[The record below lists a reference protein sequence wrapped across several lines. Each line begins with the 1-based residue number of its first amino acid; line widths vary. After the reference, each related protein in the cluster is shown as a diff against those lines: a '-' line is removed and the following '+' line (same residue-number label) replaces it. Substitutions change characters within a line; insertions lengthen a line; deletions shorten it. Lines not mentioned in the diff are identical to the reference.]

1 MADIICRWRNGTPK
15 TVVELVNSMP
25 HEVMSSDRFRDIM
38 STQWDGDFF
47 RTPYQLACQLGLYY
61 ESDDGYFHPRFDHN
75 ITTEEAEEYLYHW
88 LPRYYIPNPYISK
101 KGFNDIECPTFFL
114 KTLYEYVK
122 AHPNCNYH
130 DACLACFKE
139 EAKNNDDIIRNYINN
154 YSRILTFSSE
164 GKLNITDIDPTPII
178 YRMDRSD
185 KQSFFD
191 NFNNENIDSLKPI
204 AESLQQIY
212 YGAPGTGKSF
222 AINKVCTQ
230 FENYRTTFH
239 PDTDYA
245 SFVGSYK
252 PITIKTDVRDM
263 AGHIVYEKGEAVK
276 ESRIVYRYVMQA
288 FLKAYVAAWRE
299 QQNDEPKPVF
309 LIVEEIN
316 RGNCAQIFG
325 DIFQLLDRNAAGFSD
340 YPIVADDDLAQEL
353 KEILGE
359 FSIARH
365 DAINALYHGGKDVVG
380 MVKKGEC
387 LLLPNNMYIWAT
399 MNTSDQSLFP
409 IDSAFKRRWD
419 WNYIKIKDAGENFK
433 IVFSN
438 GNTYDWWGFVSA
450 INERIEGGEIQQE
463 DKKLGY
469 FFAKAK
475 DKVITP
481 KVLLSKVLFYL
492 YNDVFKDFG
501 LDEDFFKDENGETMS
516 FASYFD
522 NDGQI
527 NEDRVERFVTNL
539 GLEPDSPN
547 HTDVVDD
554 LTVNGKKMRYITD
567 AVFEI
572 LNEAA
577 KSNTSEAILD
587 AVDEIFADRD
597 DVVKYIDNP
606 ASYEKENRWNKT
618 PIIANDGTAF
628 VVSNQW
634 HKNEIQQVKELAE
647 HFNIPFDYAL
657 GESDNMDDESEQNDG
672 RDYTKYMINGQ
683 GRYSKKML
691 AYELVKLYVEQHPEM
706 SAFEVVKEWSS
717 LGNIVSHFVELKEA
731 YDSRKGTDKANRV
744 AIVECKG
751 EPIYVSTNGW
761 GGKSKIQEL
770 IDAVQSKGWNMSV
783 NEIA

>member
-1 MADIICRWRNGTPK
+1 MIYIQRVRSNDIGEDYGKQVELGKVFMSHHNWETGEIPVVLTFRALSESQMNLNGTKIK
-15 TVVELVNSMP
+15 TSFKVRGDERGGDRIGVDCKEYANQDRICVLKQFLTEKLHLNPGEDYFILEDVGNDGRSFNLYGVHSSEIPATVLLDKFKGQVVDMDEP
-25 HEVMSSDRFRDIM
+25 QE
-38 STQWDGDFF
+38 
-47 RTPYQLACQLGLYY
+47 
-61 ESDDGYFHPRFDHN
+61 
-75 ITTEEAEEYLYHW
+75 TE
-88 LPRYYIPNPYISK
+88 II
-101 KGFNDIECPTFFL
+101 
-114 KTLYEYVK
+114 
-122 AHPNCNYH
+122 
-130 DACLACFKE
+130 
-139 EAKNNDDIIRNYINN
+139 KNN
-154 YSRILTFSSE
+154 
-164 GKLNITDIDPTPII
+164 
-178 YRMDRSD
+178 
-185 KQSFFD
+185 
-191 NFNNENIDSLKPI
+191 KP
-204 AESLQQIY
+204 LQVIY
-212 YGAPGTGKSF
+212 YGAPGTGKSHT
-222 AINKVCTQ
+222 IEQMCSTY
-230 FENYRTTFH
+230 ENYRTTFH

-252 PITIKTDVRDM
+252 PITVKTDVRDM

-353 KEILGE
+353 KEILGG
-359 FSIARH
+359 FSIAKH
-365 DAINALYHGGKDVVG
+365 DAINALYSGGKDVVG
-380 MVKKGEC
+380 MVKNGDC

-522 NDGQI
+522 NNGQI
-527 NEDRVERFVTNL
+527 NEGLVERFVTNL
-539 GLEPDSPN
+539 GLESESTN
-547 HTDVVDD
+547 HTDVVDE

-572 LNEAA
+572 LSEAA
-577 KSNTSEAILD
+577 KSNTSEAIFD

-597 DVVKYIDNP
+597 DVVKSIDNP
-606 ASYEKENRWNKT
+606 ESYEKENRWNKT

-634 HKNEIQQVKELAE
+634 HKNEIQQVKELTE

-731 YDSRKGTDKANRV
+731 YDKRKGTDKANRV

-751 EPIYVSTNGW
+751 EPIYISTNGW

>member
-1 MADIICRWRNGTPK
+1 
-15 TVVELVNSMP
+15 
-25 HEVMSSDRFRDIM
+25 
-38 STQWDGDFF
+38 
-47 RTPYQLACQLGLYY
+47 
-61 ESDDGYFHPRFDHN
+61 
-75 ITTEEAEEYLYHW
+75 
-88 LPRYYIPNPYISK
+88 
-101 KGFNDIECPTFFL
+101 
-114 KTLYEYVK
+114 
-122 AHPNCNYH
+122 
-130 DACLACFKE
+130 
-139 EAKNNDDIIRNYINN
+139 
-154 YSRILTFSSE
+154 
-164 GKLNITDIDPTPII
+164 
-178 YRMDRSD
+178 MDRSD

-191 NFNNENIDSLKPI
+191 NFNNDNIDSLKPT

-353 KEILGE
+353 KEILGK
-359 FSIARH
+359 FCIAKH
-365 DAINALYHGGKDVVG
+365 DAINALYSGGKDVVG
-380 MVKKGEC
+380 MVKTGEW
-387 LLLPNNMYIWAT
+387 LLLPNNIYIWAT

-438 GNTYDWWGFVSA
+438 GNTYDWWNFISA

-475 DKVITP
+475 DKIITP

-492 YNDVFKDFG
+492 YNDIFKDFG

-522 NDGQI
+522 EAGDAD
-527 NEDRVERFVTNL
+527 EDRIERFVSNL
-539 GLEPDSPN
+539 GLEPESAN
-547 HTDVVDD
+547 HTDVVDE

-572 LNEAA
+572 LSEAA
-577 KSNTSEAILD
+577 KSNTSEAIFD
-587 AVDEIFADRD
+587 AVDEVFTDRD
-597 DVVKYIDNP
+597 DVVKSIDNP
-606 ASYEKENRWNKT
+606 DSYEKENRWNKT
-618 PIIANDGTAF
+618 PIVANDGTAF

-634 HKNEIQQVKELAE
+634 HKNEIQQVQELAE
-647 HFNIPFDYAL
+647 HFNITFDGDVDEYEDEDL
-657 GESDNMDDESEQNDG
+657 SQKGKRLKYSVNGEGNYGIGEAFLKMSKVIAEQPDM
-672 RDYTKYMINGQ
+672 TLQKMIEAAKII
-683 GRYSKKML
+683 RAKAVFL
-691 AYELVKLYVEQHPEM
+691 PL
-706 SAFEVVKEWSS
+706 SS
-717 LGNIVSHFVELKEA
+717 LSEWKERHVNDSKRDRRFFENDVLTTVGDNVQFIVS
-731 YDSRKGTDKANRV
+731 TQ
-744 AIVECKG
+744 
-751 EPIYVSTNGW
+751 W
-761 GGKSKIQEL
+761 GKQRLDKIQEFAATFGMKFEQL
-770 IDAVQSKGWNMSV
+770 P
-783 NEIA
+783 

>member
-1 MADIICRWRNGTPK
+1 MIYIQRVRSNDIGEDYGK
-15 TVVELVNSMP
+15 QVELGKVF
-25 HEVMSSDRFRDIM
+25 MSNHKWE
-38 STQWDGDFF
+38 TG
-47 RTPYQLACQLGLYY
+47 
-61 ESDDGYFHPRFDHN
+61 E
-75 ITTEEAEEYLYHW
+75 
-88 LPRYYIPNPYISK
+88 IP
-101 KGFNDIECPTFFL
+101 
-114 KTLYEYVK
+114 V
-122 AHPNCNYH
+122 
-130 DACLACFKE
+130 
-139 EAKNNDDIIRNYINN
+139 
-154 YSRILTFSSE
+154 ILTFRALSE
-164 GKLNITDIDPTPII
+164 SQMSLNGTKIKTSFKVRGDERGGDRIGVDCKEYANQDRICVLKQFLTEKLHLTPGQDYFILEDVGNDGRSFNLYGVHSTEITATVILDKFKGQVVDMDEPQETVII
-178 YRMDRSD
+178 
-185 KQSFFD
+185 K
-191 NFNNENIDSLKPI
+191 NNQP
-204 AESLQQIY
+204 LQQIF
-212 YGAPGTGKSF
+212 YGAPGTGKSHT
-222 AINKVCTQ
+222 IEQMCSKY
-230 FENYRTTFH
+230 ENYRTTFH

-263 AGHIVYEKGEAVK
+263 AGHIVYENGKAVK

-299 QQNDEPKPVF
+299 QQNDEPKPIF

-353 KEILGE
+353 QEILGK
-359 FSIARH
+359 FSIAKH
-365 DAINALYHGGKDVVG
+365 NAINALYGGGKDVIG
-380 MVKKGEC
+380 MAKNGEC

-438 GNTYDWWGFVSA
+438 GNTYDWWSFVSE
-450 INERIEGGEIQQE
+450 INKRIEGGEIQQE

-481 KVLLSKVLFYL
+481 QVLLSKVLFYL

-522 NDGQI
+522 NNGQI
-527 NEDRVERFVTNL
+527 NENRVEIFVTNL
-539 GLEPDSPN
+539 GLEPEFKDY
-547 HTDVVDD
+547 TEEIDE

-572 LNEAA
+572 LSEAA
-577 KSNTSEAILD
+577 KSNTSEAIFD
-587 AVDEIFADRD
+587 AVDDIFADRD
-597 DVVKYIDNP
+597 DVVKSIDNP
-606 ASYEKENRWNKT
+606 ELYEKENRWNKT

-647 HFNIPFDYAL
+647 HFNILPFDYAL
-657 GESDNMDDESEQNDG
+657 GESDNVDDVSEQNDG

-691 AYELVKLYVEQHPEM
+691 AYELVKLYIEQHPEM
-706 SAFEVVKEWSS
+706 SAFKVVKEWSS

-744 AIVECKG
+744 AVVECKG

-761 GGKSKIQEL
+761 GGKSKIKEL
-770 IDAVQSKGWNMSV
+770 IDAVQSKGWNLSV
-783 NEIA
+783 NEIV

>member
-1 MADIICRWRNGTPK
+1 MNVSKFYKKLTSAEVGSTK
-15 TVVELVNSMP
+15 T
-25 HEVMSSDRFRDIM
+25 HEIYIRMSN
-38 STQWDGDFF
+38 DFD
-47 RTPYQLACQLGLYY
+47 Y
-61 ESDDGYFHPRFDHN
+61 E
-75 ITTEEAEEYLYHW
+75 
-88 LPRYYIPNPYISK
+88 
-101 KGFNDIECPTFFL
+101 TFFSGTHVQNQSVIEVNFSVL
-114 KTLYEYVK
+114 VQSRKNISLPASERELRFVYFANSNKEKRIPGLGNLFKDYKVEEGDVVCLERNSTSGDPTYTLTFFGPDQIQVS
-122 AHPNCNYH
+122 P
-130 DACLACFKE
+130 ACFTITQDIPESTSIQPLKALPFKE
-139 EAKNNDDIIRNYINN
+139 
-154 YSRILTFSSE
+154 
-164 GKLNITDIDPTPII
+164 P
-178 YRMDRSD
+178 
-185 KQSFFD
+185 
-191 NFNNENIDSLKPI
+191 
-204 AESLQQIY
+204 LQQIF
-212 YGAPGTGKSF
+212 YGAPGTGKSH
-222 AINKVCTQ
+222 AIEQMCSTY
-230 FENYRTTFH
+230 ENYRTTFH

-299 QQNDEPKPVF
+299 QQNNEPKPVF

-325 DIFQLLDRNAAGFSD
+325 DIFQLLDRNADGFSD

-353 KEILGE
+353 KGILGE
-359 FSIARH
+359 FSIAKH
-365 DAINALYHGGKDVVG
+365 DAINTLYHGGMDVVG
-380 MVKKGEC
+380 MVKNGEC

-419 WNYIKIKDAGENFK
+419 WNYIKIKDAGKNFK

-438 GNTYDWWGFVSA
+438 GNTYDWWDFVSA

-522 NDGQI
+522 NNGQI
-527 NEDRVERFVTNL
+527 NEGLVERFVTNL
-539 GLEPDSPN
+539 GLESESTN
-547 HTDVVDD
+547 HTDVVDE

-572 LNEAA
+572 LSEAA
-577 KSNTSEAILD
+577 KSNTSEAIFD

-597 DVVKYIDNP
+597 DVVKSIDNP
-606 ASYEKENRWNKT
+606 ESYEKENRWNKT

-634 HKNEIQQVKELAE
+634 HKNEIQQVKELTE

>member
-1 MADIICRWRNGTPK
+1 MIYIQRVRSNDIGEDYGKQVELGKVFMSHHNWETGEIPVVLTFRALSESQMNLNGTKIK
-15 TVVELVNSMP
+15 TSFKVRGDERGGDRIGVDCKEYANQDRICILKQFLTDKLHLNPGEDYFILEDVGSDGRSFNLYGVHSSEIPATVLLDKFKGQVVDMDELQ
-25 HEVMSSDRFRDIM
+25 E
-38 STQWDGDFF
+38 
-47 RTPYQLACQLGLYY
+47 
-61 ESDDGYFHPRFDHN
+61 
-75 ITTEEAEEYLYHW
+75 TE
-88 LPRYYIPNPYISK
+88 II
-101 KGFNDIECPTFFL
+101 
-114 KTLYEYVK
+114 
-122 AHPNCNYH
+122 
-130 DACLACFKE
+130 
-139 EAKNNDDIIRNYINN
+139 KNNQ
-154 YSRILTFSSE
+154 
-164 GKLNITDIDPTPII
+164 P
-178 YRMDRSD
+178 
-185 KQSFFD
+185 
-191 NFNNENIDSLKPI
+191 
-204 AESLQQIY
+204 LQVIY
-212 YGAPGTGKSF
+212 YGAPGTGKSH
-222 AINKVCTQ
+222 AIEQMCSTY
-230 FENYRTTFH
+230 ENYRTTFH

-340 YPIVADDDLAQEL
+340 YPIIADDDLAQEL

-359 FSIARH
+359 FSIAKH
-365 DAINALYHGGKDVVG
+365 DAINALYSGGKDVVG
-380 MVKKGEC
+380 MVKNGDC

-522 NDGQI
+522 NNGQI
-527 NEDRVERFVTNL
+527 NENRVEQFVSNL
-539 GLEPDSPN
+539 GLEPEFADD
-547 HTDVVDD
+547 TDIADD

-567 AVFEI
+567 AVYEI
-572 LNEAA
+572 LSNAA
-577 KSNTSEAILD
+577 KTSSFAEIQDAITD
-587 AVDEIFADRD
+587 IFPDRN
-597 DVVKYIDNP
+597 DVIKPIDNP
-606 ASYEKENRWNKT
+606 DTYEKENRWNKT
-618 PIIANDGTAF
+618 PIVANDGTAF
-628 VVSNQW
+628 VISNQW
-634 HKNEIQQVKELAE
+634 HKNEIPQIKELAE
-647 HFNIPFDYAL
+647 RFNISFD
-657 GESDNMDDESEQNDG
+657 
-672 RDYTKYMINGQ
+672 
-683 GRYSKKML
+683 
-691 AYELVKLYVEQHPEM
+691 
-706 SAFEVVKEWSS
+706 
-717 LGNIVSHFVELKEA
+717 
-731 YDSRKGTDKANRV
+731 
-744 AIVECKG
+744 
-751 EPIYVSTNGW
+751 
-761 GGKSKIQEL
+761 
-770 IDAVQSKGWNMSV
+770 SV
-783 NEIA
+783 LEK

>member
-1 MADIICRWRNGTPK
+1 
-15 TVVELVNSMP
+15 
-25 HEVMSSDRFRDIM
+25 
-38 STQWDGDFF
+38 
-47 RTPYQLACQLGLYY
+47 
-61 ESDDGYFHPRFDHN
+61 
-75 ITTEEAEEYLYHW
+75 
-88 LPRYYIPNPYISK
+88 
-101 KGFNDIECPTFFL
+101 
-114 KTLYEYVK
+114 
-122 AHPNCNYH
+122 
-130 DACLACFKE
+130 
-139 EAKNNDDIIRNYINN
+139 
-154 YSRILTFSSE
+154 
-164 GKLNITDIDPTPII
+164 
-178 YRMDRSD
+178 MDRSD

-191 NFNNENIDSLKPI
+191 NFNNDNINSLKPI

-353 KEILGE
+353 KGILGE
-359 FSIARH
+359 FSIAKH
-365 DAINALYHGGKDVVG
+365 DAINALYSGGKDVVG

-522 NDGQI
+522 EAGDAD
-527 NEDRVERFVTNL
+527 EDRIERFVSNL
-539 GLEPDSPN
+539 GLTPLPSTSNNSDSSF
-547 HTDVVDD
+547 D
-554 LTVNGKKMRYITD
+554 LTINGKKMSTITD
-567 AVFEI
+567 TVCEI
-572 LNEAA
+572 LSNAA
-577 KSNTSEAILD
+577 ETSPFPDIQD
-587 AVDEIFADRD
+587 AVTDIFPDRD
-597 DVVKYIDNP
+597 DVIKPIDNP
-606 ASYEKENRWNKT
+606 DSYEKENRWNKT
-618 PIIANDGTAF
+618 PIVANDDTAF

-634 HKNEIQQVKELAE
+634 HKNEIRQVQELAE
-647 HFNIPFDYAL
+647 HFNIPFDGDVDEYEDEDL
-657 GESDNMDDESEQNDG
+657 SQKGKRLKYSVNGEGNYGIGEAFLKMSKVIAEQPGMTLQKMIEAAMIIRGKAVFLPLASLPKWKEDHINDSK
-672 RDYTKYMINGQ
+672 RDRRFFENDVLTTDGDK
-683 GRYSKKML
+683 
-691 AYELVKLYVEQHPEM
+691 VK
-706 SAFEVVKEWSS
+706 F
-717 LGNIVSHFVELKEA
+717 IVS
-731 YDSRKGTDKANRV
+731 TQ
-744 AIVECKG
+744 
-751 EPIYVSTNGW
+751 W
-761 GGKSKIQEL
+761 GKQRLDKIQEFAATFGMKFEQL
-770 IDAVQSKGWNMSV
+770 P
-783 NEIA
+783 

>member
-191 NFNNENIDSLKPI
+191 NFNNDNINSLKPI

-276 ESRIVYRYVMQA
+276 ESRIVYR
-288 FLKAYVAAWRE
+288 LSLIH
-299 QQNDEPKPVF
+299 NSEPTRP
-309 LIVEEIN
+309 
-316 RGNCAQIFG
+316 
-325 DIFQLLDRNAAGFSD
+325 
-340 YPIVADDDLAQEL
+340 Y
-353 KEILGE
+353 
-359 FSIARH
+359 
-365 DAINALYHGGKDVVG
+365 
-380 MVKKGEC
+380 
-387 LLLPNNMYIWAT
+387 
-399 MNTSDQSLFP
+399 
-409 IDSAFKRRWD
+409 
-419 WNYIKIKDAGENFK
+419 
-433 IVFSN
+433 
-438 GNTYDWWGFVSA
+438 
-450 INERIEGGEIQQE
+450 
-463 DKKLGY
+463 
-469 FFAKAK
+469 
-475 DKVITP
+475 
-481 KVLLSKVLFYL
+481 
-492 YNDVFKDFG
+492 
-501 LDEDFFKDENGETMS
+501 
-516 FASYFD
+516 
-522 NDGQI
+522 
-527 NEDRVERFVTNL
+527 
-539 GLEPDSPN
+539 
-547 HTDVVDD
+547 
-554 LTVNGKKMRYITD
+554 
-567 AVFEI
+567 
-572 LNEAA
+572 
-577 KSNTSEAILD
+577 
-587 AVDEIFADRD
+587 
-597 DVVKYIDNP
+597 
-606 ASYEKENRWNKT
+606 
-618 PIIANDGTAF
+618 
-628 VVSNQW
+628 
-634 HKNEIQQVKELAE
+634 
-647 HFNIPFDYAL
+647 
-657 GESDNMDDESEQNDG
+657 
-672 RDYTKYMINGQ
+672 
-683 GRYSKKML
+683 
-691 AYELVKLYVEQHPEM
+691 
-706 SAFEVVKEWSS
+706 
-717 LGNIVSHFVELKEA
+717 
-731 YDSRKGTDKANRV
+731 
-744 AIVECKG
+744 
-751 EPIYVSTNGW
+751 
-761 GGKSKIQEL
+761 
-770 IDAVQSKGWNMSV
+770 
-783 NEIA
+783 

>member
-15 TVVELVNSMP
+15 TVAELVNSMP

-154 YSRILTFSSE
+154 YSRILTISSE
-164 GKLNITDIDPTPII
+164 AKLNITDIDPTPII

-191 NFNNENIDSLKPI
+191 NFNNDNINSLKPI

-299 QQNDEPKPVF
+299 QQNDDPKPVF

-353 KEILGE
+353 KEILGK
-359 FSIARH
+359 FSIAKH

-380 MVKKGEC
+380 MVKNGEC

-438 GNTYDWWGFVSA
+438 GNAYDWWKFVSA

-475 DKVITP
+475 DKVVTP

-522 NDGQI
+522 EAGNAD
-527 NEDRVERFVTNL
+527 EDRIERFVSNL
-539 GLEPDSPN
+539 GLEPESAN
-547 HTDVVDD
+547 HTDVGDE

-577 KSNTSEAILD
+577 KSNTSEAIFD
-587 AVDEIFADRD
+587 AVDEVFADRD
-597 DVVKYIDNP
+597 DVVKSIDNP
-606 ASYEKENRWNKT
+606 DSFEKENRWNKT
-618 PIIANDGTAF
+618 PIIANDGIAF

-634 HKNEIQQVKELAE
+634 HKNEIQQVQELAE
-647 HFNIPFDYAL
+647 HFNITFDGDVDEYEDEDL
-657 GESDNMDDESEQNDG
+657 SQKGKRLKYSVNGEGNYGIGEAFLKMSKVIAEQPDM
-672 RDYTKYMINGQ
+672 TLQKMIEAAKII
-683 GRYSKKML
+683 RAKAVFL
-691 AYELVKLYVEQHPEM
+691 PL
-706 SAFEVVKEWSS
+706 SS
-717 LGNIVSHFVELKEA
+717 LSEWKERHVNDSKRDRRFFENDVLTTVGDNVQFIVS
-731 YDSRKGTDKANRV
+731 TQ
-744 AIVECKG
+744 
-751 EPIYVSTNGW
+751 W
-761 GGKSKIQEL
+761 GKQRLDKIQEFAATFGMKFEQL
-770 IDAVQSKGWNMSV
+770 P
-783 NEIA
+783 

>member
-1 MADIICRWRNGTPK
+1 MNVSKFYKKLTSAEVGSTK
-15 TVVELVNSMP
+15 T
-25 HEVMSSDRFRDIM
+25 HEIYIRMSN
-38 STQWDGDFF
+38 DFD
-47 RTPYQLACQLGLYY
+47 Y
-61 ESDDGYFHPRFDHN
+61 E
-75 ITTEEAEEYLYHW
+75 
-88 LPRYYIPNPYISK
+88 
-101 KGFNDIECPTFFL
+101 TFFSGTHVQNQSVIEVNFSVHIQSRKNISL
-114 KTLYEYVK
+114 PASERELRFVYFANSNKEKRIPGLGNLFKDYEVEEGDVVCLERNSTSGDPTYTLTFFGPDQIQVS
-122 AHPNCNYH
+122 P
-130 DACLACFKE
+130 ACFTITQDIPESTSVQPLKALPFKE
-139 EAKNNDDIIRNYINN
+139 
-154 YSRILTFSSE
+154 
-164 GKLNITDIDPTPII
+164 P
-178 YRMDRSD
+178 
-185 KQSFFD
+185 
-191 NFNNENIDSLKPI
+191 
-204 AESLQQIY
+204 LQQIF
-212 YGAPGTGKSF
+212 YGAPGTGKSHT
-222 AINKVCTQ
+222 IEQMCSKYD
-230 FENYRTTFH
+230 NYRTTFH

-353 KEILGE
+353 KEILGG
-359 FSIARH
+359 FSIAKH
-365 DAINALYHGGKDVVG
+365 DAINALYSGGKDVVG
-380 MVKKGEC
+380 MVKNGDC

-522 NDGQI
+522 EAGDAD
-527 NEDRVERFVTNL
+527 EDRIERFVSNL
-539 GLEPDSPN
+539 GLEPESAN
-547 HTDVVDD
+547 HTDVVDE
-554 LTVNGKKMRYITD
+554 LTVNGKKVRYITD

-572 LNEAA
+572 LSEAA
-577 KSNTSEAILD
+577 KSNTSEVIFD
-587 AVDEIFADRD
+587 AVDEVFADRD
-597 DVVKYIDNP
+597 DVVKSIDNP
-606 ASYEKENRWNKT
+606 DSYEKDNRWNKT

-634 HKNEIQQVKELAE
+634 HKNEIQQVQELAE

-657 GESDNMDDESEQNDG
+657 GESDNVDDASEPNDG

-744 AIVECKG
+744 AVVECKG

-770 IDAVQSKGWNMSV
+770 IDALQSKGWNMSV
-783 NEIA
+783 NEII

>member
-1 MADIICRWRNGTPK
+1 MNVSKFYKKLTSAEVGSTK
-15 TVVELVNSMP
+15 T
-25 HEVMSSDRFRDIM
+25 HEIYIRMSN
-38 STQWDGDFF
+38 DFD
-47 RTPYQLACQLGLYY
+47 Y
-61 ESDDGYFHPRFDHN
+61 E
-75 ITTEEAEEYLYHW
+75 T
-88 LPRYYIPNPYISK
+88 
-101 KGFNDIECPTFFL
+101 
-114 KTLYEYVK
+114 
-122 AHPNCNYH
+122 
-130 DACLACFKE
+130 
-139 EAKNNDDIIRNYINN
+139 
-154 YSRILTFSSE
+154 
-164 GKLNITDIDPTPII
+164 
-178 YRMDRSD
+178 
-185 KQSFFD
+185 FFD
-191 NFNNENIDSLKPI
+191 NAHVQNQSVIEVNFSAHVESIRNPDIPASEREIRFVYFANSNKEKRIPGLGNLFNEYEVQEGDVVCLERNSVNGFPTYTLTFFGPNQVQVSPACFTITQDI
-204 AESLQQIY
+204 AESANTQSLKVIPSDVPLQQIF
-212 YGAPGTGKSF
+212 YGAPGTGKSHT
-222 AINKVCTQ
+222 IEQMCSTYD
-230 FENYRTTFH
+230 NYRTTFH

-340 YPIVADDDLAQEL
+340 YPIVTDDDLAQEF
-353 KEILGE
+353 KEILGG
-359 FSIARH
+359 FSIAKH
-365 DAINALYHGGKDVVG
+365 DAINALYSGGKDVVG
-380 MVKKGEC
+380 MVKNGDC

-522 NDGQI
+522 NNGQI
-527 NEDRVERFVTNL
+527 NEGLVERFVTNL
-539 GLEPDSPN
+539 GLESESTN
-547 HTDVVDD
+547 HTDVVDE

-572 LNEAA
+572 LSEAA
-577 KSNTSEAILD
+577 KSNTSEAIFD

-597 DVVKYIDNP
+597 DVVKSIDNP
-606 ASYEKENRWNKT
+606 ESYEKENRWNKT

-731 YDSRKGTDKANRV
+731 YDSRKGTDKSNRV

>member
-1 MADIICRWRNGTPK
+1 MIYIQRVRSNDIGEDYGKQVELGKVFMSHHNWETGEIPVVLTFRALSESQMNLNGTKIK
-15 TVVELVNSMP
+15 TSFKVRGDERGGDRIGVDCKEYANQDRICVLKQFLTDKLHLNPGEDYFILEDVGSDGRSFNLYGVHSSEIPATVLLDKFKGQVVDMDEP
-25 HEVMSSDRFRDIM
+25 QE
-38 STQWDGDFF
+38 
-47 RTPYQLACQLGLYY
+47 
-61 ESDDGYFHPRFDHN
+61 
-75 ITTEEAEEYLYHW
+75 TE
-88 LPRYYIPNPYISK
+88 II
-101 KGFNDIECPTFFL
+101 
-114 KTLYEYVK
+114 
-122 AHPNCNYH
+122 
-130 DACLACFKE
+130 
-139 EAKNNDDIIRNYINN
+139 KNNQ
-154 YSRILTFSSE
+154 
-164 GKLNITDIDPTPII
+164 P
-178 YRMDRSD
+178 
-185 KQSFFD
+185 
-191 NFNNENIDSLKPI
+191 
-204 AESLQQIY
+204 LQVIY
-212 YGAPGTGKSF
+212 YGAPGTGKSH
-222 AINKVCTQ
+222 AIEQMCSKH
-230 FENYRTTFH
+230 ENYRTTFH

-263 AGHIVYEKGEAVK
+263 AGHIVYENGKAVK

-340 YPIVADDDLAQEL
+340 YRIVADDDLAQEL

-359 FSIARH
+359 FNIAKH
-365 DAINALYHGGKDVVG
+365 DAINALYSGGKDIVG

-409 IDSAFKRRWD
+409 IDSAFKRRWE

-501 LDEDFFKDENGETMS
+501 LGEDFFKDENGETMS

-522 NDGQI
+522 EDGDAD
-527 NEDRVERFVTNL
+527 EDRIERFVSNL
-539 GLEPDSPN
+539 GLTPLLSTSNNSDSN
-547 HTDVVDD
+547 FD
-554 LTVNGKKMRYITD
+554 LTINGKKMSTITD
-567 AVFEI
+567 TVCEI
-572 LNEAA
+572 LGNAA
-577 KSNTSEAILD
+577 ETSPFSDIQD
-587 AVDEIFADRD
+587 AVTDIFPDRD
-597 DVVKYIDNP
+597 DVIKPIDNP
-606 ASYEKENRWNKT
+606 ESYEKENRWNKT

-634 HKNEIQQVKELAE
+634 HKNEIQQVNELAE
-647 HFNIPFDYAL
+647 HFNIPFDSSSTKGEEDDDVPAGTVNPKLSVTFTKNGKTFNSGTQRSIYINTLIEIGLEKVAEAFDQKKYAL
-657 GESDNMDDESEQNDG
+657 PRVTKTPPATTDSARSFVKADGEWYVLCGPDTYPYYPALEFLNSELD
-672 RDYTKYMINGQ
+672 
-683 GRYSKKML
+683 
-691 AYELVKLYVEQHPEM
+691 
-706 SAFEVVKEWSS
+706 
-717 LGNIVSHFVELKEA
+717 LGLKIEH
-731 YDSRKGTDKANRV
+731 K
-744 AIVECKG
+744 
-751 EPIYVSTNGW
+751 
-761 GGKSKIQEL
+761 
-770 IDAVQSKGWNMSV
+770 
-783 NEIA
+783 

>member
-1 MADIICRWRNGTPK
+1 MNVSKFYKKLTSAEVGSTK
-15 TVVELVNSMP
+15 T
-25 HEVMSSDRFRDIM
+25 HEIYIRMSN
-38 STQWDGDFF
+38 DFD
-47 RTPYQLACQLGLYY
+47 Y
-61 ESDDGYFHPRFDHN
+61 E
-75 ITTEEAEEYLYHW
+75 T
-88 LPRYYIPNPYISK
+88 
-101 KGFNDIECPTFFL
+101 
-114 KTLYEYVK
+114 
-122 AHPNCNYH
+122 
-130 DACLACFKE
+130 
-139 EAKNNDDIIRNYINN
+139 
-154 YSRILTFSSE
+154 
-164 GKLNITDIDPTPII
+164 
-178 YRMDRSD
+178 
-185 KQSFFD
+185 FFD
-191 NFNNENIDSLKPI
+191 NAHVQNQSVIEVNFSAHVESIKNPDIPASEREIRFVYFANSNKEKRIPGLGNLFNEYEVQEGDVVCLERNSVNGFPTYTLTFFGPNQVQVSPACFTITQDI
-204 AESLQQIY
+204 AESANTQSLKVIPSDVPLQQIF
-212 YGAPGTGKSF
+212 YGAPGTGKSHT
-222 AINKVCTQ
+222 IEQMCSTYD
-230 FENYRTTFH
+230 NYRTTFH

-353 KEILGE
+353 KEILGG
-359 FSIARH
+359 FSIAKH
-365 DAINALYHGGKDVVG
+365 DAINALYSGGKDVVG
-380 MVKKGEC
+380 MVKNGEC

-522 NDGQI
+522 NNGQI
-527 NEDRVERFVTNL
+527 NEGLVERFVTNL
-539 GLEPDSPN
+539 GLESESTN
-547 HTDVVDD
+547 HTDVVDE

-572 LNEAA
+572 LSEAA
-577 KSNTSEAILD
+577 KSNTSEAIFD

-597 DVVKYIDNP
+597 DVVKSIDNP
-606 ASYEKENRWNKT
+606 ESYEKENRWNKT

-731 YDSRKGTDKANRV
+731 YDSRKGTDKSNRV

-751 EPIYVSTNGW
+751 EPIYISTNGW

>member
-1 MADIICRWRNGTPK
+1 MNVSKFYKKLTSAEVGATK
-15 TVVELVNSMP
+15 T
-25 HEVMSSDRFRDIM
+25 HEIYIRMSN
-38 STQWDGDFF
+38 DFD
-47 RTPYQLACQLGLYY
+47 Y
-61 ESDDGYFHPRFDHN
+61 E
-75 ITTEEAEEYLYHW
+75 
-88 LPRYYIPNPYISK
+88 
-101 KGFNDIECPTFFL
+101 TFFSGTHVQNQSVIEVNFSVL
-114 KTLYEYVK
+114 VQSRKNISLPASERELRFVYFANSNKEKRIPGLGNLFKDYEVEECDVVCLERNSTSGDPTYTLTFFGPDQIQVS
-122 AHPNCNYH
+122 P
-130 DACLACFKE
+130 ACFTITQDIPESTSVQPLKALPFKE
-139 EAKNNDDIIRNYINN
+139 
-154 YSRILTFSSE
+154 
-164 GKLNITDIDPTPII
+164 P
-178 YRMDRSD
+178 
-185 KQSFFD
+185 
-191 NFNNENIDSLKPI
+191 
-204 AESLQQIY
+204 LQQIF
-212 YGAPGTGKSF
+212 YGAPGTGKSHT
-222 AINKVCTQ
+222 IEQMCSTY
-230 FENYRTTFH
+230 ENYRTTFH

-263 AGHIVYEKGEAVK
+263 AGHIVYENGKAVK

-299 QQNDEPKPVF
+299 QQNDAPKPVF

-325 DIFQLLDRNAAGFSD
+325 DIFQLLDRNAAGFSY

-359 FSIARH
+359 FSIAKH
-365 DAINALYHGGKDVVG
+365 DAINALYSGGKDVVG
-380 MVKKGEC
+380 MVKNGEC
-387 LLLPNNMYIWAT
+387 LLLPNNLYIWAT

-438 GNTYDWWGFVSA
+438 GNTYDWWDFISE
-450 INERIEGGEIQQE
+450 INKRIEGGEIQQE

-469 FFAKAK
+469 FFAKANN
-475 DKVITP
+475 KVITP
-481 KVLLSKVLFYL
+481 QVLLSKVLFYL

-522 NDGQI
+522 NNGQI
-527 NEDRVERFVTNL
+527 NENRVERFVTNL
-539 GLEPDSPN
+539 GLEPEF
-547 HTDVVDD
+547 TDYTEEVDE

-572 LNEAA
+572 LSEAA
-577 KSNTSEAILD
+577 KSNTSEAIVN
-587 AVDEIFADRD
+587 AVDDIFADRD
-597 DVVKYIDNP
+597 DVVKSIDNP
-606 ASYEKENRWNKT
+606 ESYEKENRWNKT

-657 GESDNMDDESEQNDG
+657 GESDNVDDASEQNDG

-744 AIVECKG
+744 AVVECKG

-770 IDAVQSKGWNMSV
+770 IDAVQSKGWDMSV
-783 NEIA
+783 NEIV

>member
-1 MADIICRWRNGTPK
+1 MEQLSKIVTRQDANFKLSPSPSNETSINLSKEISALISDDSGEVTFMLYKSDFIKALASLCIIPQIYLKKNQEPSSVSDIFASLSNEIAAQFDKSETAPYTVYLFKRDDGRAYFNKLKQDNGFNLRAFLVEKYSTLTFIKNDNGTLSIRLNTSVPDEALLK
-15 TVVELVNSMP
+15 EEPLIPDEELVP
-25 HEVMSSDRFRDIM
+25 LDE
-38 STQWDGDFF
+38 
-47 RTPYQLACQLGLYY
+47 P
-61 ESDDGYFHPRFDHN
+61 
-75 ITTEEAEEYLYHW
+75 
-88 LPRYYIPNPYISK
+88 
-101 KGFNDIECPTFFL
+101 
-114 KTLYEYVK
+114 
-122 AHPNCNYH
+122 
-130 DACLACFKE
+130 
-139 EAKNNDDIIRNYINN
+139 
-154 YSRILTFSSE
+154 
-164 GKLNITDIDPTPII
+164 
-178 YRMDRSD
+178 
-185 KQSFFD
+185 
-191 NFNNENIDSLKPI
+191 
-204 AESLQQIY
+204 LQQIF
-212 YGAPGTGKSF
+212 YGAPGTGKSHT
-222 AINKVCTQ
+222 IEQMCSTY
-230 FENYRTTFH
+230 ENYRTTFH

-325 DIFQLLDRNAAGFSD
+325 DIFQLLDRNAAGFSV

-359 FSIARH
+359 FSIAKH
-365 DAINALYHGGKDVVG
+365 DAINALYNGGKDVVG
-380 MVKKGEC
+380 MVKNGEC
-387 LLLPNNMYIWAT
+387 LLLPNNLYIWAT

-419 WNYIKIKDAGENFK
+419 WSYIKIKDAGENFK

-438 GNTYDWWGFVSA
+438 GNTYDWWDFVSA

-475 DKVITP
+475 DEVITP
-481 KVLLSKVLFYL
+481 QVLLSKVLFYL

-522 NDGQI
+522 NNGQI
-527 NEDRVERFVTNL
+527 NENRVEQFVSNL
-539 GLEPDSPN
+539 GLEPEFADD
-547 HTDVVDD
+547 TDIADD

-567 AVFEI
+567 AVYEI
-572 LNEAA
+572 LSNAA
-577 KSNTSEAILD
+577 KTSSFAEIQDAITD
-587 AVDEIFADRD
+587 IFPDRD
-597 DVVKYIDNP
+597 DIIKPIDNP
-606 ASYEKENRWNKT
+606 DTYEKENRWNKT
-618 PIIANDGTAF
+618 PIIANDGIAF

-634 HKNEIQQVKELAE
+634 HKNEIQQVKGLAE

-657 GESDNMDDESEQNDG
+657 GESDNVDDASEQNDG

-706 SAFEVVKEWSS
+706 SAFDVVKEWSS

-744 AIVECKG
+744 AVVECKG
-751 EPIYVSTNGW
+751 EPIYISTNGW

-783 NEIA
+783 NEIV

>member
-1 MADIICRWRNGTPK
+1 
-15 TVVELVNSMP
+15 
-25 HEVMSSDRFRDIM
+25 
-38 STQWDGDFF
+38 
-47 RTPYQLACQLGLYY
+47 
-61 ESDDGYFHPRFDHN
+61 
-75 ITTEEAEEYLYHW
+75 
-88 LPRYYIPNPYISK
+88 
-101 KGFNDIECPTFFL
+101 
-114 KTLYEYVK
+114 
-122 AHPNCNYH
+122 
-130 DACLACFKE
+130 
-139 EAKNNDDIIRNYINN
+139 
-154 YSRILTFSSE
+154 
-164 GKLNITDIDPTPII
+164 
-178 YRMDRSD
+178 MDRSD
-185 KQSFFD
+185 KQSFVD
-191 NFNNENIDSLKPI
+191 NFNNEKNETLKPI
-204 AESLQQIY
+204 AESLQQIF
-212 YGAPGTGKSF
+212 YGAPGTGKSH
-222 AINKVCTQ
+222 AIEQMCSIY
-230 FENYRTTFH
+230 ENYRTTFH

-276 ESRIVYRYVMQA
+276 ECRIVYRYVMQS

-359 FSIARH
+359 FSIAKH
-365 DAINALYHGGKDVVG
+365 DAINALYSGGKDVIG
-380 MVKKGEC
+380 MVKNGEC

-438 GNTYDWWGFVSA
+438 GNTYDWWKFVST

-522 NDGQI
+522 NNGQI
-527 NEDRVERFVTNL
+527 NENRVERFVANL
-539 GLEPDSPN
+539 GLEPLADEQAEEAQDKAEIEEDRN
-547 HTDVVDD
+547 DD
-554 LTVNGKKMRYITD
+554 GSSNKLTIR
-567 AVFEI
+567 F
-572 LNEAA
+572 
-577 KSNTSEAILD
+577 
-587 AVDEIFADRD
+587 
-597 DVVKYIDNP
+597 P
-606 ASYEKENRWNKT
+606 
-618 PIIANDGTAF
+618 DGT
-628 VVSNQW
+628 
-634 HKNEIQQVKELAE
+634 
-647 HFNIPFDYAL
+647 
-657 GESDNMDDESEQNDG
+657 
-672 RDYTKYMINGQ
+672 
-683 GRYSKKML
+683 
-691 AYELVKLYVEQHPEM
+691 
-706 SAFEVVKEWSS
+706 VVKEPTRFESFKKALEFIGLDKVEPIAAEKKYMRRNS
-717 LGNIVSHFVELKEA
+717 ALVSISESPEILADPVYSYVKSGDYYIV
-731 YDSRKGTDKANRV
+731 KGTNTRTQRNLLNLISDRLNLGLKV
-744 AIVECKG
+744 TVE
-751 EPIYVSTNGW
+751 
-761 GGKSKIQEL
+761 
-770 IDAVQSKGWNMSV
+770 
-783 NEIA
+783 

>member
-1 MADIICRWRNGTPK
+1 MNVSKFYKKLTSAEVGSTK
-15 TVVELVNSMP
+15 T
-25 HEVMSSDRFRDIM
+25 HEIYIRMSN
-38 STQWDGDFF
+38 DFD
-47 RTPYQLACQLGLYY
+47 Y
-61 ESDDGYFHPRFDHN
+61 E
-75 ITTEEAEEYLYHW
+75 
-88 LPRYYIPNPYISK
+88 
-101 KGFNDIECPTFFL
+101 TFFSGTHVQNQSVIEVNFSVL
-114 KTLYEYVK
+114 IQSRKNISLPASERELRFVYFANSNKEKRIPGLGNLFKDYEVEEGDVVCLERNSTSGVPTYTLTFFGPDQIQVS
-122 AHPNCNYH
+122 P
-130 DACLACFKE
+130 ACFTITQDIPESTSVQPLKALPFKE
-139 EAKNNDDIIRNYINN
+139 
-154 YSRILTFSSE
+154 
-164 GKLNITDIDPTPII
+164 P
-178 YRMDRSD
+178 
-185 KQSFFD
+185 
-191 NFNNENIDSLKPI
+191 
-204 AESLQQIY
+204 LQQIF
-212 YGAPGTGKSF
+212 YGAPGTGKSHT
-222 AINKVCTQ
+222 IEQMCSKH
-230 FENYRTTFH
+230 ENYRTTFH

-263 AGHIVYEKGEAVK
+263 AGHIVYENGKAVK

-299 QQNDEPKPVF
+299 QQYDEPKPVF

-325 DIFQLLDRNAAGFSD
+325 DIFQLLDRNASGFSD

-359 FSIARH
+359 FSIAKH
-365 DAINALYHGGKDVVG
+365 DAINALYSGGKDVVG
-380 MVKKGEC
+380 MVKNGEC

-522 NDGQI
+522 NNGQI
-527 NEDRVERFVTNL
+527 NEGLVERFVTNL
-539 GLEPDSPN
+539 DLGSESTN
-547 HTDVVDD
+547 YTDVVDE

-572 LNEAA
+572 LSEAA
-577 KSNTSEAILD
+577 KSNTSEAIFD
-587 AVDEIFADRD
+587 AVDELFADRD
-597 DVVKYIDNP
+597 DVVKSIDNP
-606 ASYEKENRWNKT
+606 ESYEKENRWNKT

-634 HKNEIQQVKELAE
+634 HKSEIQQVKELAE

-657 GESDNMDDESEQNDG
+657 GESDNVDDASEQNDG

-691 AYELVKLYVEQHPEM
+691 AYELVKLYIEQHPEM
-706 SAFEVVKEWSS
+706 SAFDVVKEWSS

-744 AIVECKG
+744 AVVECKG
-751 EPIYVSTNGW
+751 EPIYISTNGW

-783 NEIA
+783 NEIV

>member
-1 MADIICRWRNGTPK
+1 MNVSKFYKKLTSAEVGSTK
-15 TVVELVNSMP
+15 T
-25 HEVMSSDRFRDIM
+25 HEIYIRMSN
-38 STQWDGDFF
+38 DFD
-47 RTPYQLACQLGLYY
+47 Y
-61 ESDDGYFHPRFDHN
+61 E
-75 ITTEEAEEYLYHW
+75 
-88 LPRYYIPNPYISK
+88 
-101 KGFNDIECPTFFL
+101 TFFSGTHVQNQSVL
-114 KTLYEYVK
+114 EVNFSVHIQSRKNMSLPASERELRFVYFANSNKEKRIPGLGNLFKDYEVEEGDVVCLERNSTNGVPTYTLTFFGSDQVQVS
-122 AHPNCNYH
+122 P
-130 DACLACFKE
+130 ACFTITQ
-139 EAKNNDDIIRNYINN
+139 DIPE
-154 YSRILTFSSE
+154 SASVQ
-164 GKLNITDIDPTPII
+164 P
-178 YRMDRSD
+178 
-185 KQSFFD
+185 
-191 NFNNENIDSLKPI
+191 LKALPF
-204 AESLQQIY
+204 EVPLQQIF
-212 YGAPGTGKSF
+212 YGAPGTGKSHT
-222 AINKVCTQ
+222 IEQMCSTY
-230 FENYRTTFH
+230 ENYRTTFH

-263 AGHIVYEKGEAVK
+263 AGHIVYENGKAVK

-299 QQNDEPKPVF
+299 QQNDEPKPIF

-325 DIFQLLDRNAAGFSD
+325 DIFQLLDRNAVGFSD

-353 KEILGE
+353 KGILGE
-359 FSIARH
+359 FSIAKH
-365 DAINALYHGGKDVVG
+365 DAINALYSGGKDVVD

-481 KVLLSKVLFYL
+481 QVILSKVLFYL

-522 NDGQI
+522 EAGDAD
-527 NEDRVERFVTNL
+527 EDRIERFVSNL
-539 GLEPDSPN
+539 GLTTLPSTSNNSDSN
-547 HTDVVDD
+547 FD
-554 LTVNGKKMRYITD
+554 LTINGKKMSTITD
-567 AVFEI
+567 TVCEI
-572 LNEAA
+572 LSNAA
-577 KSNTSEAILD
+577 ATSPFPDIQD
-587 AVDEIFADRD
+587 AVTDIFPDRD
-597 DVVKYIDNP
+597 DVIKPIDNP
-606 ASYEKENRWNKT
+606 DSYEKENRWNKT

-634 HKNEIQQVKELAE
+634 HKNEIQQVQELAE
-647 HFNIPFDYAL
+647 HFNIPFDGDVVEYEDEDL
-657 GESDNMDDESEQNDG
+657 SQKGKRLKYSVNGEGNYGIGEAFLKMSKVIAEQPG
-672 RDYTKYMINGQ
+672 MTLQKMIEAAKIIRG
-683 GRYSKKML
+683 KTVFL
-691 AYELVKLYVEQHPEM
+691 PL
-706 SAFEVVKEWSS
+706 SS
-717 LGNIVSHFVELKEA
+717 LSEWKEHHVNDSKRDRRFFENDVLTTVGDNVQFIVS
-731 YDSRKGTDKANRV
+731 TQ
-744 AIVECKG
+744 
-751 EPIYVSTNGW
+751 W
-761 GGKSKIQEL
+761 GKQRLDKIQEFAAAFGIKFEQL
-770 IDAVQSKGWNMSV
+770 P
-783 NEIA
+783 